1 MSSQDDC
8 AISVNLTQVPTS
20 TTPLHIVLWKGAEQP
35 KNDDAI
41 QRLLD
46 RITVLESMVSGLL
59 ESQKASLWFPP
70 CLRPTPTG
78 IEVMS
83 RRDSMGG
90 ESDIGTVFSQIVR
103 PQDVDVRTVNIVP
116 NPLPNV
122 LSSPLSSGMGPEPE
136 PEGEADMDSDD
147 ADSQAEA
154 ELEAELEAQ
163 DALMEAE
170 AEAEA
175 EGEGEGEAEGEGEG
189 EGEGEAEGEVEGEGE
204 GEVEGEGEGEV
215 EGEATGAEVHL
226 EQDGAEEEEEI
237 VEYKEIEWKG
247 KTYYV
252 DSGGEVYEM
261 DSDGDL
267 IETPIGVWRET
278 TQKLVRYTNASV

>member
-1 MSSQDDC
+1 MRGGLKIDTTGRGVDTSDTMSSQDDC

-20 TTPLHIVLWKGAEQP
+20 TTPLHIVLWKGVEQP

-41 QRLLD
+41 KRLLD

-78 IEVMS
+78 IEVIS

-122 LSSPLSSGMGPEPE
+122 LSSPLSASMGPEVT
-136 PEGEADMDSDD
+136 MDSDD
-147 ADSQAEA
+147 ELDGPDGDAEVDSQADARAQAKAEAEAEAEA

-163 DALMEAE
+163 EAE
-170 AEAEA
+170 MEA
-175 EGEGEGEAEGEGEG
+175 EGEPEGEAEAAG
-189 EGEGEAEGEVEGEGE
+189 AEGAEGAEGAAEVESDE
-204 GEVEGEGEGEV
+204 
-215 EGEATGAEVHL
+215 
-226 EQDGAEEEEEI
+226 DI

-267 IETPIGVWRET
+267 IERPIGVWRET

>member
-1 MSSQDDC
+1 MRRRGLKIDSTGRKVDTSDTMSNQDDC

-20 TTPLHIVLWKGAEQP
+20 TTPLHIVLWKGVEQP

-78 IEVMS
+78 IEVIS

-90 ESDIGTVFSQIVR
+90 DSDIGTVFSQIVR

-122 LSSPLSSGMGPEPE
+122 LSSPLSASMGPDVE
-136 PEGEADMDSDD
+136 MDSDD
-147 ADSQAEA
+147 DAELDGVDEDAEVDSQADA
-154 ELEAELEAQ
+154 RAQ
-163 DALMEAE
+163 AKAEAE

-175 EGEGEGEAEGEGEG
+175 ELEAQLEAVGAAIAEAEAEAEAEEEEEAEG
-189 EGEGEAEGEVEGEGE
+189 A
-204 GEVEGEGEGEV
+204 
-215 EGEATGAEVHL
+215 AGAES
-226 EQDGAEEEEEI
+226 DEEI

-267 IETPIGVWRET
+267 IERPIGVWRET

>member
-1 MSSQDDC
+1 MRGGLKIDTTGRGVDTSDTMSSQDDC

-20 TTPLHIVLWKGAEQP
+20 TTPLHIVLWKGVEQP

-41 QRLLD
+41 KHLLD

-78 IEVMS
+78 IEVIS

-116 NPLPNV
+116 NPLPNI
-122 LSSPLSSGMGPEPE
+122 LSSPLSASMGPEVT
-136 PEGEADMDSDD
+136 MDSDD
-147 ADSQAEA
+147 ELDGPDGDAEVDSQADARAQAKAEAEAEAEA

-163 DALMEAE
+163 EAE
-170 AEAEA
+170 MEA
-175 EGEGEGEAEGEGEG
+175 EGEPEGEAEAAGAEGAA
-189 EGEGEAEGEVEGEGE
+189 EAESDE
-204 GEVEGEGEGEV
+204 
-215 EGEATGAEVHL
+215 
-226 EQDGAEEEEEI
+226 DI

-267 IETPIGVWRET
+267 IERPIGVWRET